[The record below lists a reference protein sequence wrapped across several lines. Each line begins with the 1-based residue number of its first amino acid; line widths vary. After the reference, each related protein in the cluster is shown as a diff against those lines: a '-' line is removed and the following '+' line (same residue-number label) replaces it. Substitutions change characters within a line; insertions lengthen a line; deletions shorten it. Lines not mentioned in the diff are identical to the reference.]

1 MSDFCEDHEYAYAG
15 DECPFC
21 QQSIGFG
28 ATDVE
33 EDHVRDAVQSAA
45 ESAFGVDRREQVWTE
60 DSGFYRFTED
70 LTDHLRANLDAA
82 GRCQRPDRDTFV
94 ELVTDPELARIEQE
108 FAESME
114 RLERLNTLV
123 ALTEALEDDYEDD
136 FRLTE
141 RQIVREIRLKAEQLR
156 RGAVSDN

>member
-1 MSDFCEDHEYAYAG
+1 MG
-15 DECPFC
+15 GC
-21 QQSIGFG
+21 Q
-28 ATDVE
+28 
-33 EDHVRDAVQSAA
+33 
-45 ESAFGVDRREQVWTE
+45 
-60 DSGFYRFTED
+60 
-70 LTDHLRANLDAA
+70 
-82 GRCQRPDRDTFV
+82 CPDRDTFV
-94 ELVTDPELARIEQE
+94 ELTTSEELAEIEQE

-156 RGAVSDN
+156 GAVSDN